1 MKKFLRKMVA
11 VLTAV
16 VISVSAAAISA
27 SAAEKS
33 AKWELRRVVQSGYTP
48 SDAQIDSFGVIFRT
62 TSSMS
67 GCATSCTSYSAGLAS
82 NGKPAYASVNAYDT
96 DMYGYDAWTI
106 GSYYKYSRIT
116 EKKEYSTRT
125 VVYGRQ
131 IVVLYKNNYYLDN
144 QILASSM
151 SGYAYSKNGATSVS
165 TSKNY
170 QIHYEKK

>member
-1 MKKFLRKMVA
+1 MVA

-16 VISVSAAAISA
+16 VISVSTAAISA

-48 SDAQIDSFGVIFRT
+48 SDAQINSYGVIFRT
-62 TSSMS
+62 THNSMS
-67 GCATSCTSYSAGLAS
+67 GYATSCTSYSSNAS
-82 NGKPAYASVNAYDT
+82 SIGTLAYASVNAYDT
-96 DMYGYDAWTI
+96 DMYGYDASTI
-106 GSYYKYSRIT
+106 GSYYKYLRT
-116 EKKEYSTRT
+116 TGKKEYSTKE

-131 IVVLYKNNYYLDN
+131 IVVLYKNNYYMDN

-165 TSKNY
+165 TSINY